1 MKRRPFQTWLSPTPC
16 QENQHSQNLA
26 YLFVYGILFV
36 YYLIPTRSRW
46 YYEVEVEVLLEQ
58 TDTVVFVSCIL
69 ACFATSRRWG

>member
-1 MKRRPFQTWLSPTPC
+1 MFVLVF
-16 QENQHSQNLA
+16 

-69 ACFATSRRWG
+69 ACFLLLVGGGVDVLVDDV